1 MNSAIV
7 EADGLGHNYG
17 EQRALD
23 GVSLSIA
30 AGEIFGLL
38 GPNGGGKTT
47 LFRILATLIR
57 PTRGSASIDGHDV
70 VRDPH
75 GVRRRLGVAFQS
87 PSLDPLLTV
96 RENLAH
102 HGRLQ
107 GRTRGDLE
115 ARIDE
120 LLAAFDLAD
129 RAGARVGTLSGGLAR
144 RADLARALLHR
155 PPVVLLDEPTTGL
168 DPRARL
174 DFWRHLDLLR
184 TQQGTTVLVTTHL
197 MEDAERCDRLVLLD
211 RGQVVA
217 QGTPDSL
224 RHEIGGDV
232 IVVRGGD
239 PQTLA
244 DDIAR
249 TLGESASVVDGT
261 CRIRRARGH
270 EFVPALFEALP
281 GRIEAVSVGRPTLE
295 DVFIQRTGHHLWEDK
310 ESEST

>member
-1 MNSAIV
+1 MSYAIV
-7 EADGLGHNYG
+7 ETNALGHNYG
-17 EQRALD
+17 ERRALD

-57 PTRGSASIDGHDV
+57 AARGSASIDGHDV

-87 PSLDPLLTV
+87 PSLDPVLTV
-96 RENLAH
+96 HENLAH
-102 HGRLQ
+102 HGRLH
-107 GRTRGDLE
+107 GLARGDLG

-174 DFWRHLDLLR
+174 DLWRHLDLLR
-184 TQQGTTVLVTTHL
+184 TQQGTAVLVTTHL
-197 MEDAERCDRLVLLD
+197 MEDAERCDRLLLLD
-211 RGQVVA
+211 RGHVVA
-217 QGTPDSL
+217 QDTPDAL
-224 RHEIGGDV
+224 RREIGGDV
-232 IVVRGGD
+232 IVIRGGD
-239 PQTLA
+239 PETLA
-244 DDIAR
+244 DDIGR
-249 TLGESASVVDGT
+249 KLGESVSVVDGT

-310 ESEST
+310 ESAAT